1 VKNACDCHVHVFG
14 PASRYPFSPERAY
27 TPPSASVE
35 QLVSMHDS
43 LGIERVVIVQPSPY
57 GTDNACTL
65 DAVRRLGRC
74 ARAVVVVDQASNLDD
89 MHRAGAR
96 GIRVNLYT
104 AGENDPAA
112 ALRALQAAAARA
124 KPLGWH
130 VQVFT
135 TQSLIEKL
143 ESAIADFPVPL
154 VVDHFGL
161 PQDQKI
167 DALVRLVR
175 RGKVY
180 VKLSAT
186 HRFPADAASIARA
199 LAEAHPA
206 RLLWGTDWPH
216 PGGTQGARLP
226 DTIQPFDAVDDR
238 AALARLTAWFP
249 DANLRRKILV
259 DNPAALYD
267 F

>member
-35 QLVSMHDS
+35 QLVSLHDS

-74 ARAVVVVDQASNLDD
+74 ARAVVVVDEASNLDD

-104 AGENDPAA
+104 AGQTDPAA
-112 ALRALQAAAARA
+112 ALRALQRAAEQA

-135 TQSLIEKL
+135 TIALIEKI
-143 ESAIADFPVPL
+143 ESAIQELAVPL

-161 PQDQKI
+161 PQDQNI
-167 DALVRLVR
+167 DALARLVR

-186 HRFPADAASIARA
+186 HRFPADASPIARA
-199 LAEAHPA
+199 LAEANPA

-216 PGGTQGARLP
+216 PGGAHGTRVSDA
-226 DTIQPFDAVDDR
+226 IQPFDAVDDR
-238 AALARLTAWFP
+238 AALARLTTWFP

>member
-1 VKNACDCHVHVFG
+1 MKDACDCQVHVFG
-14 PASRYPFSPERAY
+14 PASRYPFSPGRLY

-35 QLVSMHDS
+35 QIVSLHDS

-57 GTDNACTL
+57 GSDNSCTL

-74 ARAVVVVDQASNLDD
+74 ARAVVVVDEASNLDE

-135 TQSLIEKL
+135 SQSLLEKL

-161 PQDQKI
+161 PQHDKI

-180 VKLSAT
+180 VKLSAA
-186 HRFPADAASIARA
+186 HRFPADAAPIARA
-199 LAEAHPA
+199 LAEANPA

-216 PGGTQGARLP
+216 PGGAQGTRLA
-226 DTIQPFDAVDDR
+226 DAVQPFHAIDDR
-238 AALARLTAWFP
+238 AALARLTSWFA

-259 DNPAALYD
+259 DNPARLYD